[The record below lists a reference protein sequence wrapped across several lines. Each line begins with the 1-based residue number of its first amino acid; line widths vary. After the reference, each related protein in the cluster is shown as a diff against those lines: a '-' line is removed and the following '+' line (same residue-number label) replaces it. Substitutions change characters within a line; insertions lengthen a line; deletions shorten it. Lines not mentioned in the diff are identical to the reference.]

1 MGRSQDELGLEGTLG
16 ESGGSGWMPYTMHR
30 YQDGTYG
37 WMEPLREGWDEVS
50 KPVSHPPPEPVDHES
65 WWVAGFLAELA
76 TRFRARGEGGMDQT
90 KAAAGLGDEIRL
102 EREEV

>member
-1 MGRSQDELGLEGTLG
+1 MRDGGGSLGRSQDELGLEGTLG

-76 TRFRARGEGGMDQT
+76 MYLMGSNRSVGIYRVRFT
-90 KAAAGLGDEIRL
+90 SSC
-102 EREEV
+102 